1 MSRDVLMATAAHG
14 RERLAALGLAGG
26 FLYALPEAAADRL
39 LDQAVRITV
48 PAGVCLF
55 RGDEPPRVI
64 VVLSGLLRVFLRSVD
79 GRQVTVRYARS
90 GDVVGLTLVLGGPAP
105 TSIEALTTA
114 SVAAL
119 RLETLRG
126 LLASDVQ
133 VARACAQ
140 ELSRQLEQ
148 VFEDLAAQAFLTL
161 RQRVILQLL
170 ALATPGQGRHLIVQ
184 ASHEEIAET
193 VASVREVVTRTLDQ
207 LGREGLI
214 ETGRDEIVVL
224 DPARLSQE
232 VSRGADDPSTE
243 VSGV

>member
-1 MSRDVLMATAAHG
+1 M
-14 RERLAALGLAGG
+14 
-26 FLYALPEAAADRL
+26 
-39 LDQAVRITV
+39 
-48 PAGVCLF
+48 
-55 RGDEPPRVI
+55 
-64 VVLSGLLRVFLRSVD
+64 
-79 GRQVTVRYARS
+79 
-90 GDVVGLTLVLGGPAP
+90 GLTLVLGGPAP

-140 ELSRQLEQ
+140 ELNRQLEQ

-170 ALATPGQGRHLIVQ
+170 ALATPGQGRHLIVR

-207 LGREGLI
+207 LRREGLI

-232 VSRGADDPSTE
+232 VSRRADDSSTE
-243 VSGV
+243 VSRV